1 MVDLILPGDPLFDI
15 TLATPPP
22 AWKVQQQLTSDPLN
36 FVVDAESG
44 LLRVATPEELTEYL
58 YGGEYDEVMG
68 EEDEEEYWWWE
79 YDMA

>member
-1 MVDLILPGDPLFDI
+1 MGSLILPGDPLFDI

-22 AWKVQQQLTSDPLN
+22 AWKVKQQLTNEPLN

-44 LLRVATPEELTEYL
+44 LLRVATPDELAEYL

-68 EEDEEEYWWWE
+68 ESEEEWWE
-79 YDMA
+79 EYDVA